1 MVTLKNLIR
10 KTNPRRNIMKKIMI
24 PFAAFC
30 FLATLGCGKDSAQN
44 YNEKLP
50 PVDANTPRIKPAG
63 SEKGGNDSNEARPKV
78 IQ

>member
-1 MVTLKNLIR
+1 
-10 KTNPRRNIMKKIMI
+10 MKKILV
-24 PFAAFC
+24 PFATIC
-30 FLATLGCGKDSAQN
+30 FLAALGCGKDSTQN

-63 SEKGGNDSNEARPKV
+63 SEKGGNDSKEATPKV

>member
-1 MVTLKNLIR
+1 M
-10 KTNPRRNIMKKIMI
+10 RNIMRKIMI